1 MILERS
7 IALSESEAFAQFGP
21 ALLPYTP
28 PPPSPPQRHMT
39 HPAEWPA
46 GTRHPA
52 GLGWSTVLPDLDFE
66 TYSEAGYYFDPVKRK
81 WHGPTGAPKGK
92 KGLFVIGAAV
102 YAEHASTEV
111 LCLAYNLKD
120 GRGIRRWKPG
130 QPLPY
135 DLIEHVRHGG
145 MLEAWNSAFEWWI
158 WNLVCVRRYGF
169 PELPYPQLRCA
180 MAKARASGYPGA
192 LGMAGSVM
200 NLQVQKDAKGGSL
213 LDKFSVPRTPTK
225 ADPSL
230 RHHPDQFPVEGE
242 QLADYNVIDIV
253 SESEA
258 SAHVPDLE
266 GEELQFWLADQLI
279 NRRGV
284 AIDVGPLGDC
294 VAIVQQCLAKFDA
307 ELCALTSGAVSRA
320 SELKKLKEWLAAS
333 CGIHMRDGKGGM
345 NEEAFDEKIEEVTK
359 AITYYRQSPGYLP
372 LVMQLT
378 TGLRALELRQLVGSA
393 SVKKVFSMTNQ
404 VSSRGRLH
412 DLYNYHGARTGRP
425 TGEGPQPTNL
435 PKAGPSVYQ
444 CMCGKYHGTHA
455 KSCPWCGLPVLGG
468 KRKQAAWG
476 PEAVEDAL
484 AIIKSRSLEA
494 VRYFFGD
501 ALLTVS
507 GCLRG
512 LFVAA
517 EGHDLVCSD
526 FSSIEGVVTACLAG
540 EDWRVEM
547 FATHGKAYEL
557 SVSKITGIPFAE
569 IMAAAGYDDVE
580 SPEWWTKRARKG
592 DHHPMRQTIGKVA
605 ELASGFGGWINA
617 WKRFGADAFMND
629 DQIKEAIL
637 AWRAASPNIVEF
649 WGGQERREGWR
660 KTPELFG
667 LEGMAIAAIL
677 SPGTSYPVLRK
688 DGTHTGITYLM
699 HGDALYCTLPS
710 GRHLTYHR
718 PRLIPNTRPHGGQY
732 SISFEGYNTNPQQ
745 GPTGWVTMYT
755 YGGKLCEN
763 VVQATARDI
772 QRAAIIGAESEGYHV
787 VLHVYDEIVAE
798 VPQAFGNVEGLE
810 TCMGRM
816 PRWAVYR
823 GKAWPIK
830 AHGGWRGR
838 RYRKA

>member
-1 MILERS
+1 MS
-7 IALSESEAFAQFGP
+7 
-21 ALLPYTP
+21 
-28 PPPSPPQRHMT
+28 

-46 GTRHPA
+46 GFSIPA
-52 GLGWSTVLPDLDFE
+52 GLGRSTVLPDLDFE
-66 TYSEAGYYFDPVKRK
+66 TYSEAGCYFDPVKNR
-81 WHGPTGAPKGK
+81 WHGPVGAPKGK
-92 KGLFVIGAAV
+92 KGLFVVGAAV
-102 YAEHASTEV
+102 YAEHPTTEV
-111 LCLAYNLKD
+111 LKLAYNLKD

-130 QPLPY
+130 MPLPY
-135 DLIEHVRHGG
+135 DLIEHVRAGG

-192 LGMAGSVM
+192 LGIAGAVMA
-200 NLQVQKDAKGGSL
+200 LTVQKDAKGSAL
-213 LDKFSVPRTPTK
+213 LDKFSVPRNPTK
-225 ADPSL
+225 PDARL
-230 RHHPDQFPVEGE
+230 RHHPDDFPAESE

-253 SESEA
+253 TEAEA
-258 SAHVPDLE
+258 SARVPDLE

-284 AIDVGPLGDC
+284 AVDVGPLADC
-294 VAIVQQCLAKFDA
+294 VSIVQQCLTRFDA
-307 ELCALTSGAVSRA
+307 ELCALTGGVVQRA
-320 SELKKLKEWLAAS
+320 SELAKLKGWLGAH
-333 CGIHMRDGKGGM
+333 GVHMMDGKGGM
-345 NEEAFDEKIEEVTK
+345 DEEAITAQLVIMK
-359 AITYYRQSPGYLP
+359 AQGRAGTPPY
-372 LVMQLT
+372 
-378 TGLRALELRQLVGSA
+378 RALELRQLVGSA

-404 VSSRGRLH
+404 ASSRGRLH

-435 PKAGPSVYQ
+435 PKAGPSVYR

-455 KSCPWCGLPVLGG
+455 AACPWCGLPVI
-468 KRKQAAWG
+468 KRKPAEWG

-484 AIIKSRSLEA
+484 AILKTRSLEA

-517 EGHDLVCSD
+517 DGHELICSD

-547 FATHGKAYEL
+547 FQTHGKAYEL

-569 IMAAAGYDDVE
+569 IMATAGYDV
-580 SPEWWTKRARKG
+580 SLPEWWHDDKRKFKG
-592 DHHPMRQTIGKVA
+592 PHHPMRQTIGKVA

-617 WKRFGADAFMND
+617 WKRFGADEFMAD
-629 DQIKEAIL
+629 DEIKEAIL

-649 WGGQERREGWR
+649 WGGQERREGYR
-660 KTPELFG
+660 RTPELFG

-677 SPGTSYPVLRK
+677 EPGTAFPVMRR
-688 DGTHTGITYLM
+688 DGTHTGITYRV

-718 PRLIPNTRPHGGQY
+718 PRLLPNPREYGGQY
-732 SISFEGYNTNPQQ
+732 QISFEGYNTNPQM

-772 QRAAIIGAESEGYHV
+772 QRSAIIGAEETGYHV

-798 VPQAFGNVEGLE
+798 VRLGTGKTVEGLE
-810 TCMGRM
+810 RCMGRM
-816 PRWAVYR
+816 PRWANYR
-823 GKAWPIK
+823 GQPWPIK
-830 AHGGWRGR
+830 AHGGWAGR